1 MRYRM
6 VSERIPPRPIGRGV
20 IRLGE
25 ARAFPEFEDY
35 KLEEAELNI
44 CF

>member
-1 MRYRM
+1 M
-6 VSERIPPRPIGRGV
+6 VFERIPPRPIGGGV
-20 IRLGE
+20 IRLRE

-35 KLEEAELNI
+35 KLGEAELSI

>member
-6 VSERIPPRPIGRGV
+6 VFERIPPRSIGDRV
-20 IRLGE
+20 IRVGE

-35 KLEEAELNI
+35 KLGEVELSI